1 MNRADQEQK
10 NDRTQYAYNMTLA
23 AVAGQVGCLTL
34 VVIFVSLFG
43 GLWLDKTFSTRP
55 LFTVIL
61 LIGSI
66 PVTLV
71 TMFWVVR
78 KATSHIKPET
88 KNKTSLLEDADRE
101 K

>member
-10 NDRTQYAYNMTLA
+10 KDRMQYAFNMTLA

-43 GLWLDKTFSTRP
+43 GLWLDRTFDTRP
-55 LFTVIL
+55 LFTVL
-61 LIGSI
+61 LVIGSI

-71 TMFWVVR
+71 AMFWVVR
-78 KATSHIKPET
+78 KATSHIKPDT
-88 KNKTSLLEDADRE
+88 KNQSSQSEEADRE

>member
-10 NDRTQYAYNMTLA
+10 SDRMQYAFNMTLA

-34 VVIFVSLFG
+34 IIIFASLFS
-43 GLWLDKTFSTRP
+43 GLWLDSQFATRP
-55 LFTVIL
+55 LFTVLL

-78 KATSHIKPET
+78 KATSHIKPDAKSQLSQSE
-88 KNKTSLLEDADRE
+88 EADRE